1 MELHKYMS
9 DVFSKISDQETSKH
23 TPVKPEPVT
32 PPPAQV
38 PQNDPDTVMML
49 HTADPADIYQA
60 AKKQI
65 HQKIIQRIDPDE
77 LEKIPEASRRTE
89 LRQLV
94 ESIVEADTHP
104 LSPMQRNKLIE
115 ELLDDMLGFGPLEP
129 ILREPSI
136 NDILVNGC
144 HTMYVEQAGILKE
157 IPNPFMND
165 AHLMEIIQR
174 IVSRVGRRVNESSPL
189 VDARLPDGSRFNAI
203 VPPLALDGPLVSI
216 RRFGA
221 RPLRL
226 DDLLNFKSLSSDMAR
241 FLEAAVQARMNI
253 IVSGGTGS
261 GKTTLLNALSAY
273 IPHRERIVTIEDAAE
288 LQLQQRHVCR
298 LESRPSN
305 IEGKGQITIRDLLRN
320 ALRMRPDR
328 IVIGECRGAEALD
341 MLQAMNTGHDGS
353 LTTLHAN
360 SPRDSLS
367 RLETMIMLAG
377 LELPI
382 SAMRQQ
388 ISSAINL
395 IVQIE
400 RMPGG
405 SRKITRIT
413 ELTGMEGEIITL
425 QDLFI
430 FKQLGVNAL
439 GKAYGR
445 FECTGI
451 LPFHLHKVTEAGINL
466 PPDMFRQRVMMEI
479 S

>member
-1 MELHKYMS
+1 
-9 DVFSKISDQETSKH
+9 
-23 TPVKPEPVT
+23 
-32 PPPAQV
+32 
-38 PQNDPDTVMML
+38 MML
-49 HTADPADIYQA
+49 HPVDPQDIYQV
-60 AKKQI
+60 AKK
-65 HQKIIQRIDPDE
+65 HLHKKIIQRIDPAE
-77 LEKIPEASRRTE
+77 LERIPEQSRRTE
-89 LRQLV
+89 LKQLV
-94 ESIVEADTHP
+94 ESMVEADTHP
-104 LSPMQRNKLIE
+104 LNPLQRATLIE
-115 ELLDDMLGFGPLEP
+115 ELLDEMLGFGPLEP
-129 ILREPSI
+129 ILREPNV

-144 HTMYVEQAGILKE
+144 NTMFIEQAGILKE
-157 IPNPFMND
+157 IPNPFSSD
-165 AHLMEIIQR
+165 SQLMEIIQR
-174 IVSRVGRRVNESSPL
+174 IISRVGRRVNESSPM

-203 VPPLALDGPLVSI
+203 IPPLALDGPLVSI

-226 DDLLNFKSLSSDMAR
+226 EDLLNFKSLTGDMAR
-241 FLEAAVQARMNI
+241 FLEAAVQARLNI

-261 GKTTLLNALSAY
+261 GKTTLLNTLSAY
-273 IPHRERIVTIEDAAE
+273 IPHRDRIVTIEDAAE

-298 LESRPSN
+298 LESRPAN
-305 IEGKGQITIRDLLRN
+305 IEGRGQVTIRELLRN

-388 ISSAINL
+388 ICSAVNL
-395 IVQIE
+395 VVQIE
-400 RMPGG
+400 RLPGG
-405 SRKITRIT
+405 ARKITRIT
-413 ELTGMEGEIITL
+413 ELTGMESEIITM

-430 FKQLGVNAL
+430 FKQLGVNAV

-451 LPFHLHKVTEAGINL
+451 LPHHLHKINEAGIHL
-466 PPDMFRQRVMMEI
+466 PGEMFRQRIMLEI